1 MKMTEGQLRRLNELG
16 VSSDPL
22 TDYTSTK
29 TRDEAFKRLEN
40 SQLKFN
46 RKMLKSFRTSSKQ
59 PPLIRLQESLGSCLR
74 EKGFIQ
80 VTTPT
85 IISKNSLEKMSINKD
100 HKLSEQVFWLEENKC
115 LRPMLAPNLY
125 EISRNLLNI
134 YEKPLGIFEIGS
146 CFRKESQGNI
156 HLNEFT
162 MLNFVEW
169 GTPLENRT
177 ERIKEIAG
185 WILEQAD
192 IEDYSFEIEESVV
205 YGFTVDIIYKDTEIA
220 SSSMGPHYLD
230 DAWGIDDS
238 WVGIGFGLERLLMLR
253 DEYSSIHPASR
264 SVSYLDGIRINIK

>member
-16 VSSDPL
+16 VSSDHL

-192 IEDYSFEIEESVV
+192 IEDYSFKIEESVV
-205 YGFTVDIIYKDTEIA
+205 YGSTVDIIYKDTEIA

>member
-125 EISRNLLNI
+125 EISRSLLNI
-134 YEKPLGIFEIGS
+134 YEKTLGIFEIGS

>member
-16 VSSDPL
+16 VSADPL
-22 TDYTSTK
+22 TDYASIK
-29 TRDEAFKRLEN
+29 TRDESFKSLEN
-40 SQLKFN
+40 SQLKLN
-46 RKMLKSFRTSSKQ
+46 RKTLKSFRTSSKQ

-80 VTTPT
+80 VATPT
-85 IISKNSLEKMSINKD
+85 IISKNYLEKMTIDKD
-100 HKLSEQVFWLEENKC
+100 HKLSEQVFWLDNNKC

-146 CFRKESQGNI
+146 CFRKESEGNI

-177 ERIKEIAG
+177 ERIKEISG

-192 IEDYSFEIEESVV
+192 IKDYSFKIEESVV
-205 YGFTVDIIYKDTEIA
+205 YGSTVDIIYKDTEIA

-238 WVGIGFGLERLLMLR
+238 WVGVGFGLERLLMLR
-253 DEYSSIHPASR
+253 DEYSSIHPVSR

>member
-125 EISRNLLNI
+125 EISRSLLNI
-134 YEKPLGIFEIGS
+134 YEKTLGIFEIGS

-192 IEDYSFEIEESVV
+192 IEDYSFKIEESVV
-205 YGFTVDIIYKDTEIA
+205 YGSTVDIIYKDTEIA

>member
-16 VSSDPL
+16 VSSDHL

-125 EISRNLLNI
+125 EISRSLLNI
-134 YEKPLGIFEIGS
+134 YEKTLGIFEIGS

-192 IEDYSFEIEESVV
+192 IEDYSFKIEESVV
-205 YGFTVDIIYKDTEIA
+205 YGSTVDIIYKDTEIA

>member
-192 IEDYSFEIEESVV
+192 IEDYSFKIEESVV
-205 YGFTVDIIYKDTEIA
+205 YGSTVDIIYKDTEIA